1 MTNKFPVRREVI
13 EWACKRA
20 DLDPIALHKSYP
32 ELDGEESCI
41 EFTLNRVKKLAAVL
55 RYSYVSLLSG
65 RITENK
71 LPVVDFRTVRNQGA
85 ERVSLNLLEQI
96 YFCQSK
102 QEWFAD
108 YLRNEELDLFSMKCF
123 NTDNDPELAA
133 DSVREFL
140 NFPKLRASDDRSYLK
155 ALRNALEEK
164 CILVE
169 ASKVVRN
176 TRYRLNIEEFR
187 GFALFDKTCPM
198 IFINANDT
206 LHGQIFTL
214 AHELG
219 HIALQISGVSDLKEK
234 DGLEVE
240 RWCSL
245 FAAAFLIPVAALTKN
260 LYLSEDLD
268 ELIKIHH
275 ISRLV
280 LLLRLYKLHKISKEL
295 FELEYARALA
305 VSKQS
310 STELKTQSLRC
321 GNYYATV
328 RSRLSM
334 RLARAL
340 VWAAGS
346 GKTSY
351 REAMSLSGISS
362 VSSFNK
368 VAALVEQRP
377 SSTQP
382 LI

>member
-41 EFTLNRVKKLAAVL
+41 EFTLNRFKKLAAVL

-65 RITENK
+65 RITEDK

-140 NFPKLRASDDRSYLK
+140 NVAELRASDDRSYLK

-169 ASKVVRN
+169 ASKVVR
-176 TRYRLNIEEFR
+176 I
-187 GFALFDKTCPM
+187 P
-198 IFINANDT
+198 DT
-206 LHGQIFTL
+206 
-214 AHELG
+214 
-219 HIALQISGVSDLKEK
+219 V
-234 DGLEVE
+234 
-240 RWCSL
+240 
-245 FAAAFLIPVAALTKN
+245 
-260 LYLSEDLD
+260 
-268 ELIKIHH
+268 
-275 ISRLV
+275 
-280 LLLRLYKLHKISKEL
+280 
-295 FELEYARALA
+295 
-305 VSKQS
+305 
-310 STELKTQSLRC
+310 
-321 GNYYATV
+321 
-328 RSRLSM
+328 
-334 RLARAL
+334 
-340 VWAAGS
+340 
-346 GKTSY
+346 
-351 REAMSLSGISS
+351 
-362 VSSFNK
+362 
-368 VAALVEQRP
+368 
-377 SSTQP
+377 
-382 LI
+382 